1 MTNEEENKDLTTLDE
16 LQTAMNVSLRIL
28 TKIEKSREGTTSVAN
43 QGRAFFTNAKSWLS
57 TVRDK
62 AYRDKYEQDL
72 IMFLATTQQTIL
84 VADAIGD
91 NSKFFVR
98 EYKSAIKN
106 AIRQSEQV
114 MSRFYGKHREKTQ
127 NSNCFEV
134 HDELQNVI
142 DIYEKA
148 VKTAFSLEHKSEE
161 QQKAFISEWCDLI
174 DKYGL

>member
-1 MTNEEENKDLTTLDE
+1 MQEEETKDLDSLDE
-16 LQTAMNVSLRIL
+16 LRVSMATSLRIL
-28 TKIEKSREGTTSVAN
+28 NRIEASRTGTTNIAN

-57 TVRDK
+57 TIRDK

-72 IMFLATTQQTIL
+72 IMFLATVQQTIL
-84 VADAIGD
+84 VADAISD

-106 AIRQSEQV
+106 AVRQSEQV
-114 MSRFYGKHREKTQ
+114 MDKFYGKHREKNQ
-127 NSNCFEV
+127 NSDCFAIN
-134 HDELQNVI
+134 DELQNVI
-142 DIYEKA
+142 NIYEKA

-161 QQKAFISEWCDLI
+161 QQKAFIAEWCDLI